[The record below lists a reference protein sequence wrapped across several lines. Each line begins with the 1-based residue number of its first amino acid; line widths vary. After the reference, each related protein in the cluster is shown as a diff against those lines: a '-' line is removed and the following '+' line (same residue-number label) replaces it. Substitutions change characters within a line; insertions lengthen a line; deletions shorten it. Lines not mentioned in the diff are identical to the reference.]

1 MSTLH
6 LADGT
11 TMTVTAT
18 SVTIFDRMGAEPW
31 TKAQRGVSGVTI
43 AVRDLAT
50 LLPRATAAGQSAY
63 VKRGRDLVRVLR
75 VA

>member
-1 MSTLH
+1 MNTLH

-11 TMTVTAT
+11 TITAT
-18 SVTIFDRMGAEPW
+18 SVTIFDRVSIEPW
-31 TKAQRGVSGVTI
+31 TKAQRGEVGVKI
-43 AVRDLAT
+43 VVRDLAT
-50 LLPRATAAGQSAY
+50 LLPRAAAVGQSAY